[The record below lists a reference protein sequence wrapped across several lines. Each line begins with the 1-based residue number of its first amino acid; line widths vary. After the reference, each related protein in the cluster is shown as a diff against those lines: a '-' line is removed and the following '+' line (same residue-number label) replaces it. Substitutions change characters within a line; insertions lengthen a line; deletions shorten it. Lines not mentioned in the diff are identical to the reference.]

1 MPSIKFPDGS
11 KKRFSNPIKGDE
23 LAKKISSSLFKSA
36 VAIKIDGYLKDLNY
50 EINKNCDVEII
61 TKESELGIEI
71 IRHDAAHVMAEA
83 VKALFPEVQVTIGPP
98 IENGFYYDF
107 SKAKPFTPEDL
118 IKIEKKMNE
127 IIDKNERFERE
138 VWDRKKAIKYFTDHG
153 EIYKT
158 QIINDIP
165 DNEELS
171 IYRQGNFLDLCKGPH
186 SPSIGRVGK
195 FFKLIKLAGAY
206 WRGDSNN
213 EMLQRIYGTVWT
225 TKKDLDNY
233 LTILE
238 EADKRD
244 HRKLGREMDLFH
256 FQEESPG
263 SVFWHKKGW
272 YIFNEL
278 QSYLRKKQSDS
289 GYEEV
294 NTPDMLDRSLWEK
307 SGHWEKFKENMFTV
321 KTEDKR
327 IFALKP
333 MNCPGCIQIFNQ
345 GIKSYKDL
353 PIKISEF
360 GKVHRYEPS
369 GAVHG
374 LMRIR
379 SFTQDDAHIFCTEE
393 QITEECIS
401 VTELILKI
409 YKDFGFSDIKV
420 NYADRPKKRVGNDQI
435 WDKSEKALL
444 NAIKKA
450 NLEYKVNKGEGAF
463 YGPKIE
469 FVLRDA
475 INRDWQCGTVQVDLN
490 LPERLNANYIDEKGN
505 KQKPVLIHR
514 AIFGSLE
521 RFIGILIEHYEGKF
535 PFWLSPVQIVIC
547 PITDKF
553 NDYGKGILDKLHTL
567 GFKVEL
573 DDRNEKINYKIRE
586 HSYKKVPVLFI
597 IGEKEKKDKSVTIRE
612 LTVKKQKVL
621 IIEKAIE
628 YLKKKNLKK
637 KFFNR

>member
-11 KKRFSNPIKGDE
+11 KKMFPNPIKGDE
-23 LAKKISSSLFKSA
+23 LAKKIGSSLFKSA
-36 VAIKIDGYLKDLNY
+36 IAIKIDGYLKDLNY

-206 WRGDSNN
+206 WRGNSNN
-213 EMLQRIYGTVWT
+213 EMLQRIYGTAWT

-272 YIFNEL
+272 DIFNEL

-573 DDRNEKINYKIRE
+573 DNRNEKINYKIRE

>member
-11 KKRFSNPIKGDE
+11 KKMFPNPIKGDE

-213 EMLQRIYGTVWT
+213 EMLQRIYGTAWT

-573 DDRNEKINYKIRE
+573 DNRNEKINYKIRE

-628 YLKKKNLKK
+628 YLKKKI
-637 KFFNR
+637 

>member
-11 KKRFSNPIKGDE
+11 KKRFSNSIKGDE

-213 EMLQRIYGTVWT
+213 EMLQRIYGTAWT

-573 DDRNEKINYKIRE
+573 DNRNEKINYKIRE

-597 IGEKEKKDKSVTIRE
+597 VGEKEKKNKSVTIRE

>member
-11 KKRFSNPIKGDE
+11 KKMFPNPIKGDE

-213 EMLQRIYGTVWT
+213 EMLQRIYGTAWT

>member
-11 KKRFSNPIKGDE
+11 KKKFPNPIKGDE
-23 LAKKISSSLFKSA
+23 LAKKIGSSLFKSA
-36 VAIKIDGYLKDLNY
+36 IAIKIDGYLKDLNY

-213 EMLQRIYGTVWT
+213 EMLQRIYGTAWT

-278 QSYLRKKQSDS
+278 QSYLRKKQLDS

-573 DDRNEKINYKIRE
+573 DNRNEKINYKIRE

-597 IGEKEKKDKSVTIRE
+597 VGEKEEKNKSVTIRE

>member
-11 KKRFSNPIKGDE
+11 KKMFPNPIKGDE

-36 VAIKIDGYLKDLNY
+36 IAIKIDGYLKDLSY

-61 TKESELGIEI
+61 TKESELGVEI

-83 VKALFPEVQVTIGPP
+83 VKALFPEAQVTIGPP

-186 SPSIGRVGK
+186 SPSTGRVGK

-213 EMLQRIYGTVWT
+213 EMLQRIYGTAWA
-225 TKKDLDNY
+225 TKIDLDNY

-272 YIFNEL
+272 DIFNEL

-289 GYEEV
+289 GYEEI

-469 FVLRDA
+469 FILRDA

-514 AIFGSLE
+514 ALFGSLE

-573 DDRNEKINYKIRE
+573 DNRNEKINYKIRE
-586 HSYKKVPVLFI
+586 HSYKKVPILFI
-597 IGEKEKKDKSVTIRE
+597 VGEKEKKNKSVTIRE

-628 YLKKKNLKK
+628 YLKKKI
-637 KFFNR
+637 

>member
-11 KKRFSNPIKGDE
+11 KKRFPNPIKGDE

-83 VKALFPEVQVTIGPP
+83 VKVLFPEVQVTIGPP

-158 QIINDIP
+158 KIINDIP
-165 DNEELS
+165 NNEELS

-213 EMLQRIYGTVWT
+213 EMLQRIYGTAWT

-272 YIFNEL
+272 DIFNEL

-289 GYEEV
+289 GYEEI

-444 NAIKKA
+444 TAIKKA

-514 AIFGSLE
+514 ALFGSLE

-547 PITDKF
+547 PITEKF
-553 NDYGKGILDKLHTL
+553 NDYGKGILDKLHIL

-573 DDRNEKINYKIRE
+573 DNRNEKISYKIRE

-597 IGEKEKKDKSVTIRE
+597 VGEKEKKNKSVTIRE

-628 YLKKKNLKK
+628 YLKKKI
-637 KFFNR
+637 

>member
-11 KKRFSNPIKGDE
+11 KKKFPNPIKGDE
-23 LAKKISSSLFKSA
+23 LAKKIGSSLFKSA
-36 VAIKIDGYLKDLNY
+36 IAIKIDGYLKDLNY

-213 EMLQRIYGTVWT
+213 EMLQRIYGTAWT

-573 DDRNEKINYKIRE
+573 DNRNEKINYKIRE

-597 IGEKEKKDKSVTIRE
+597 VGEKEKKNKSVTIRE

>member
-213 EMLQRIYGTVWT
+213 EMLQRIYGTAWT

-553 NDYGKGILDKLHTL
+553 NDYGKGILDELHTL

-573 DDRNEKINYKIRE
+573 DNRNEKINYKIRE

-597 IGEKEKKDKSVTIRE
+597 VGEKEKKNKSVTIRE

>member
-11 KKRFSNPIKGDE
+11 KKKFPNPIKGDE
-23 LAKKISSSLFKSA
+23 LAKKIGSSLFKSA
-36 VAIKIDGYLKDLNY
+36 IAIKIDGYLKDLNY

-213 EMLQRIYGTVWT
+213 EMLQRIYGTAWT

-327 IFALKP
+327 VFALKP

-573 DDRNEKINYKIRE
+573 DNRNEKINYKIRE

-597 IGEKEKKDKSVTIRE
+597 VGEKEKKNKSVTIRE